1 MLYFKKNDN
10 YFYRFK
16 PETFTCTEVFSSVD
30 QARVVT
36 IRNESIYNESMN
48 RVQSNQF
55 LEATAEEFA
64 EILDIA
70 LTRLGG

>member
-10 YFYRFK
+10 YFCRFK
-16 PETFTCTEVFSSVD
+16 PETFTCTEVFSSID